1 MEGWNFD
8 RIERRVR
15 YTRLPWDHVEKVHAR
30 AAHSPELLDPGTG
43 GGEWLASFPAR
54 PDRPFLGGAERWG
67 PKPFSGTL
75 SGPRTMASADRS
87 EPLSGPNPADAVVSA
102 EHLRHSY
109 DRKHFALDGV
119 SFTVRRGEV
128 FGLLGK
134 NGAGKST
141 LIKAMTTLI
150 QPTSGTLR
158 VLGMDPARDGQKIR
172 SRIGVVQQGESFD
185 FTTVQGNLD
194 VYGVLWGI
202 PKVERIRRREQLIA
216 RFGIDDVRK
225 RRAFDLSG
233 GQKRRVQVARE
244 FMHDMEVLFLD
255 EPTVGLDVI
264 MRHTLLDSIRDE
276 VRRGLTV
283 VFTTHNLEEADYLC
297 DRAAVIDEGRILVLD
312 SIENLKRLYGGK
324 KTVDLTVSGGD
335 TPRFYQELTH
345 RLGARTQVTVSG
357 GSAVIL
363 AEDPKEVLSV
373 VAELSQTVGVQLE
386 WLNVRKNTL
395 EDVFL
400 RSVTHGGESVATP

>member
-1 MEGWNFD
+1 VPKIVNATPLETTSSD
-8 RIERRVR
+8 RKDLVV
-15 YTRLPWDHVEKVHAR
+15 Y
-30 AAHSPELLDPGTG
+30 
-43 GGEWLASFPAR
+43 
-54 PDRPFLGGAERWG
+54 AE
-67 PKPFSGTL
+67 
-75 SGPRTMASADRS
+75 
-87 EPLSGPNPADAVVSA
+87 N
-102 EHLRHSY
+102 LRHSY
-109 DRKHFALDGV
+109 DRHRFALDGV

-128 FGLLGK
+128 FGLLGR

-158 VLGMDPARDGQKIR
+158 VLGMDPAHDGQRIR

-194 VYGVLWGI
+194 VYGILWGV
-202 PKVERIRRREQLIA
+202 PKAERMRRRELLLA
-216 RFGIDDVRK
+216 RFGLDEVRK
-225 RRAFDLSG
+225 QRAFDLSG

-264 MRHTLLDSIRDE
+264 MRRELLDSVRNE

-297 DRAAVIDEGRILVLD
+297 DRAAVIDNGRILMLD
-312 SIENLKRLYGGK
+312 SLENLKRLYGGK
-324 KTVDLTVSGGD
+324 KSIDLTVSDGD
-335 TPRFYQELTH
+335 PARFFAAVVDA
-345 RLGARTQVTVSG
+345 LGARASVTTNGS
-357 GSAVIL
+357 SAVIL
-363 AEDPKEVLSV
+363 TDDPKEALAKIV
-373 VAELSQTVGVQLE
+373 ELSPTMGIQLE

-400 RSVTHGGESVATP
+400 RSVGHGGEARADS

>member
-1 MEGWNFD
+1 MDGN
-8 RIERRVR
+8 
-15 YTRLPWDHVEKVHAR
+15 R
-30 AAHSPELLDPGTG
+30 AGT
-43 GGEWLASFPAR
+43 EPTNAADSVVF
-54 PDRPFLGGAERWG
+54 AE
-67 PKPFSGTL
+67 
-75 SGPRTMASADRS
+75 
-87 EPLSGPNPADAVVSA
+87 N
-102 EHLRHSY
+102 LRHSY
-109 DRKHFALDGV
+109 DARHFALDGV

-128 FGLLGK
+128 FGLLGR

-158 VLGMDPARDGQKIR
+158 VLGLDPARDGQKIR
-172 SRIGVVQQGESFD
+172 HRIGVVQQGESFD

-194 VYGVLWGI
+194 IYGMLWGI
-202 PKVERIRRREQLIA
+202 PKVERIRRREQLLT
-216 RFGIDDVRK
+216 RFGLGDVRRK
-225 RRAFDLSG
+225 RAFDLSG

-244 FMHDMEVLFLD
+244 FMHDCEILFLD

-264 MRHTLLDSIRDE
+264 MRRTLLDSIRDE

-297 DRAAVIDEGRILVLD
+297 DRVAVIEEGRFLVLD
-312 SIENLKRLYGGK
+312 ELENLKRLYGGK
-324 KTVDLTVSGGD
+324 KTIELSVGDGDSTRFFPTLT
-335 TPRFYQELTH
+335 E
-345 RLGARTQVTVSG
+345 RLGARGDVTTNG

-363 AEDPKEVLSV
+363 TDDPKETLSKVL
-373 VAELSQTVGVQLE
+373 ELSQAMGVQLE

-400 RSVTHGGESVATP
+400 RSVGREGASLAST

>member
-1 MEGWNFD
+1 MATGAGPD
-8 RIERRVR
+8 PV
-15 YTRLPWDHVEKVHAR
+15 V
-30 AAHSPELLDPGTG
+30 AA
-43 GGEWLASFPAR
+43 
-54 PDRPFLGGAERWG
+54 
-67 PKPFSGTL
+67 K
-75 SGPRTMASADRS
+75 
-87 EPLSGPNPADAVVSA
+87 N
-102 EHLRHSY
+102 LRHTY
-109 DRKHFALDGV
+109 DHRHYALDGV

-128 FGLLGK
+128 FGLLGR

-150 QPTSGTLR
+150 TPASGTLR
-158 VLGMDPARDGQKIR
+158 VLGMDPARDGQRIR
-172 SRIGVVQQGESFD
+172 RRIGVVQQAESFD

-194 VYGVLWGI
+194 IYGMLWGV
-202 PKVERIRRREQLIA
+202 PQPERRERRERLLE
-216 RFGIDDVRK
+216 RFGLADIRK

-264 MRHTLLDSIRDE
+264 MRRTLLDSIREE

-297 DRAAVIDEGRILVLD
+297 DRIAVIDEGRILVLD
-312 SIENLKRLYGGK
+312 TLENLKRLYGGR
-324 KTVDLTVSGGD
+324 KTIDLTVAPGD
-335 TPRFYQELTH
+335 AARFFDALAE
-345 RLGARTQVTVSG
+345 RIGVGATVTRTG
-357 GSAVIL
+357 GSAIL
-363 AEDPKEVLSV
+363 LTDDPKAALAQIV
-373 VAELSQTVGVQLE
+373 ELSQVLGVQLE

-400 RSVTHGGESVATP
+400 RSVGQGGERRGDP

>member
-1 MEGWNFD
+1 M
-8 RIERRVR
+8 I
-15 YTRLPWDHVEKVHAR
+15 
-30 AAHSPELLDPGTG
+30 
-43 GGEWLASFPAR
+43 
-54 PDRPFLGGAERWG
+54 DRPLGPATTTGSDPVVVAE
-67 PKPFSGTL
+67 
-75 SGPRTMASADRS
+75 
-87 EPLSGPNPADAVVSA
+87 N
-102 EHLRHSY
+102 LRHSY
-109 DRKHFALDGV
+109 DRHRFALDGV

-128 FGLLGK
+128 FGLLGR

-158 VLGMDPARDGQKIR
+158 VLGMDPAHDGQKIR
-172 SRIGVVQQGESFD
+172 RRIGVVQQGESFD
-185 FTTVQGNLD
+185 FTTVQRNLD
-194 VYGVLWGI
+194 VYGMLWGI
-202 PKVERIRRREQLIA
+202 PRAESRRRRELLLTK
-216 RFGIDDVRK
+216 FGLTDIRK
-225 RRAFDLSG
+225 RRAFDISG

-264 MRHTLLDSIRDE
+264 MRRTLLDSVRDE

-297 DRAAVIDEGRILVLD
+297 DRAAVIDEGKILVLD

-324 KTVDLTVSGGD
+324 KTIDLTVGNGD
-335 TPRFYQELTH
+335 APRFFAVLTE
-345 RLGARTQVTVSG
+345 RLGAGATVTVSE

-363 AEDPKEVLSV
+363 TEDPKAALSKI
-373 VAELSQTVGVQLE
+373 AELSQSQGIQLE

-400 RSVTHGGESVATP
+400 HSVGHGGEPLGSA